1 MAFGCPPLKA
11 VLCMA
16 LPQSTSAPTAAS
28 KHLQRDLRSDFPIL
42 HQTVNDKQLV
52 YLDNAATSQKP
63 TAVLDAMDSYYR
75 GYNSNVHRGV
85 HHLSA
90 QATTAYEAARAKV
103 ACFINATSDREV
115 VYTRNATE
123 AINLVANTW
132 GVANLK
138 QGDEVIGMG
147 GAVGSVSSQQQ
158 LWAQCRE
165 VRGADVLVAHPI
177 AQVILS
183 VAEHHSNLVPWQLLS
198 QRLGIVLKFVR
209 LTPDNTELDMKVTMR
224 GWAQPGLSLPAAT
237 PRNCGAAPQLH
248 CTALQTI
255 TLRRVNFHAHVC
267 IPVQVLTRAVVKGH
281 SICHST
287 CAVLSCPFLAS
298 TGTC

>member
-1 MAFGCPPLKA
+1 
-11 VLCMA
+11 MA
-16 LPQSTSAPTAAS
+16 LTQSTSAPTAAS

-75 GYNSNVHRGV
+75 VYNSNVHRGV

-147 GAVGSVSSQQQ
+147 GAVGSVSSQ
-158 LWAQCRE
+158 LWALCGKL
-165 VRGADVLVAHPI
+165 RGTDVFATHSI

-209 LTPDNTELDMKVTMR
+209 LTPDNTELDMKV
-224 GWAQPGLSLPAAT
+224 
-237 PRNCGAAPQLH
+237 GAW
-248 CTALQTI
+248 
-255 TLRRVNFHAHVC
+255 
-267 IPVQVLTRAVVKGH
+267 
-281 SICHST
+281 
-287 CAVLSCPFLAS
+287 
-298 TGTC
+298 